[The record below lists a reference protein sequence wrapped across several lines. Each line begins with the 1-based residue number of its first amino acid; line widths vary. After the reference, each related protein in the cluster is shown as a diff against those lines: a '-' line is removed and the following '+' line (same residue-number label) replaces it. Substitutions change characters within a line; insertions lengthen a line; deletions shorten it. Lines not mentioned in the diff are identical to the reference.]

1 MPPES
6 IALSESAQ
14 HNGLAS
20 MLFELLRANIA
31 ARPEKGKALA
41 LLRGR
46 VAIVAEDAQVSLTLQ
61 FDLHGL
67 VIHDGIEGI
76 PDVTIRAQSDDIAKL
91 SLMKFT
97 HRLGLPKLWD
107 PTTRRVLASL
117 LSRRIRIYADP
128 AHVPMLSPLSQ
139 LMAVD

>member
-1 MPPES
+1 MPSES

-20 MLFELLRANIA
+20 MLFALLRENIA
-31 ARPEKGKALA
+31 TRPEKSKALA
-41 LLRGR
+41 QLRGK
-46 VAIVAEDAQVSLTLQ
+46 VAIVAEDAKVSLTLQ

-67 VIHDGIEGI
+67 VIHDGIQGI
-76 PDVTIRAQSDDIAKL
+76 PDVTIRAQSDDITKL

-97 HRLGLPKLWD
+97 PVLGLPKLWD
-107 PTTRRVLASL
+107 PTTRRVVASL
-117 LSRRIRIYADP
+117 LKRRIRVYADP
-128 AHVPMLSPLSQ
+128 LHAPMLSHLSH